1 MKKIACLIF
10 ALALLALCACGGKA
24 EATETPGVPSA
35 APTAASTPEDVC
47 ALPTAPPATPSLA
60 PPSEAPGA
68 AADTHDYA
76 PYFAVLEKYYAAF
89 SSAAGADVLE
99 GLNGN
104 VPFFQKRSTLG
115 YAMRDVNGDGIKEL
129 IIAPTDGSMY
139 IYDMYTLSN
148 GECVKLLEGNSRG
161 SVYTLCVGGT
171 VGAELSVNGDSF
183 CLKTYRIEDAALV
196 CEQCVVYNA
205 DEYDPATVPG
215 APWHTG
221 TDIPEDGDL
230 SAMTEISEEEG
241 LAMVAAMREAYTAIS
256 YAPLST
262 LH

>member
-1 MKKIACLIF
+1 MKKTACVIF
-10 ALALLALCACGGKA
+10 AFALLLLCACGKA
-24 EATETPGVPSA
+24 EAPQAPGIPSA
-35 APTAASTPEDVC
+35 APAAASTPEAAC
-47 ALPTAPPATPSLA
+47 ALPVTTSA
-60 PPSEAPGA
+60 PPSPALPSEASA
-68 AADTHDYA
+68 AADIQDYA

-104 VPFFQKRSTLG
+104 ISFSRKRSTLG

-139 IYDMYTLSN
+139 IYDMYTLSG

-161 SVYTLCVGGT
+161 SVYTLRIGGT

-205 DEYDPATVPG
+205 DEYDPAAVPG

-221 TDIPEDGDL
+221 TDIPEGGDL

-241 LAMVAAMREAYTAIS
+241 LAMVAAMRDAYTAIS

>member
-1 MKKIACLIF
+1 MKKIACLIL

-24 EATETPGVPSA
+24 EVTETPGVPSA
-35 APTAASTPEDVC
+35 APTAASTSEDVC
-47 ALPTAPPATPSLA
+47 ALPTAPPATPSPA
-60 PPSEAPGA
+60 PPSEASGA

-89 SSAAGADVLE
+89 SSAAGEDVLE

-104 VPFFQKRSTLG
+104 VPFFRKRSTLG

-161 SVYTLCVGGT
+161 AVYMLCVGGT

-183 CLKTYRIEDAALV
+183 CLSIYCCHSDCVYLAA
-196 CEQCVVYNA
+196 NRH
-205 DEYDPATVPG
+205 G
-215 APWHTG
+215 H
-221 TDIPEDGDL
+221 
-230 SAMTEISEEEG
+230 S
-241 LAMVAAMREAYTAIS
+241 
-256 YAPLST
+256 
-262 LH
+262 

>member
-1 MKKIACLIF
+1 MKKTACVIF
-10 ALALLALCACGGKA
+10 ALALLLLCACGGKA
-24 EATETPGVPSA
+24 EAPETPAAPSA
-35 APTAASTPEDVC
+35 AASTPEAVY
-47 ALPTAPPATPSLA
+47 ALPVAPSA
-60 PPSEAPGA
+60 PPSPALPSETAA
-68 AADTHDYA
+68 AADIPDYA

-99 GLNGN
+99 GLNGS
-104 VPFFQKRSTLG
+104 VPFYRKRSTLG

-139 IYDMYTLSN
+139 IYDMYTLSG
-148 GECVKLLEGNSRG
+148 GECVKLLEGNSRTC
-161 SVYTLCVGGT
+161 VYTLRIGGT
-171 VGAELSVNGDSF
+171 VGAELAESGDSF
-183 CLKTYRIEDAALV
+183 CLKTCRIEDAALV

-205 DEYDPATVPG
+205 DEHDPAAVPG

-221 TDIPEDGDL
+221 TDIPEDGNL
-230 SAMTEISEEEG
+230 SALTEISEEEG
-241 LAMVAAMREAYTAIS
+241 LAMAAAMREAYTVIG

>member
-35 APTAASTPEDVC
+35 APTAASTPEAAC
-47 ALPTAPPATPSLA
+47 ALPTAPPATPSPA

-89 SSAAGADVLE
+89 SSAAVADVLE

-104 VPFFQKRSTLG
+104 VPFFRKRSTLG

-161 SVYTLCVGGT
+161 AVYTLCVGGT
-171 VGAELSVNGDSF
+171 VGAELSVNGDNF
-183 CLKTYRIEDAALV
+183 CLRTYRIEDAALV

-205 DEYDPATVPG
+205 DPAAVPG